1 MKKSELR
8 QIIREEFKTVL
19 TEAQFLP
26 IYPEDSN
33 EVKKAT
39 KTVNTTLKNLQSIYK
54 INNQDIEALTV
65 AIGDLL
71 EATANSPY
79 AV

>member
-1 MKKSELR
+1 MKLTEFKKL
-8 QIIREEFKTVL
+8 IREEVKTVL

-39 KTVNTTLKNLQSIYK
+39 KTVNTALKNLQSIYK
-54 INNQDIEALTV
+54 INNQDIEALAV
-65 AIGDLL
+65 AIDDLL

-79 AV
+79 AE

>member
-1 MKKSELR
+1 MKLSEFKKL
-8 QIIREEFKTVL
+8 IREEVKTVL

-26 IYPEDSN
+26 IYPGDSN

-54 INNQDIEALTV
+54 INNQDIEALAV
-65 AIGDLL
+65 AIDDLL

-79 AV
+79 AE

>member
-1 MKKSELR
+1 MKTTEFKKL
-8 QIIREEFKTVL
+8 IREEVKKVL

-54 INNQDIEALTV
+54 INNQDIEALAV

>member
-1 MKKSELR
+1 MKRSEL
-8 QIIREEFKTVL
+8 QSLIREEIKTVL
-19 TEAQFLP
+19 TEARFLP

-54 INNQDIEALTV
+54 INNQDIEALAV
-65 AIGDLL
+65 AIADLL